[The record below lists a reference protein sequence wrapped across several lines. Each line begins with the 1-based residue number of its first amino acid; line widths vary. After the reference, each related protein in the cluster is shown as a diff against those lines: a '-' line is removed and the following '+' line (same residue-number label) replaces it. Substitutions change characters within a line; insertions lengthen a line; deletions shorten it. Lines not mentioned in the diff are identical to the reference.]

1 MYISNICPWEVGK
14 WFLWFVYSMKIIN
27 LRFSF
32 DHKGIRFFTHF
43 TFKNRYL
50 CMSRLEFPPL
60 SYLTSYI
67 IFGIDVILNKI
78 VETCQCHDQWN
89 ELFYR
94 QNRAISHKRIFAF
107 VIIRKKYLHLFQFGS
122 LHVLKDNELHIS
134 WYRQCVENALR
145 K

>member
-1 MYISNICPWEVGK
+1 
-14 WFLWFVYSMKIIN
+14 MKIIN

-94 QNRAISHKRIFAF
+94 QNRAISHKRIFDF
-107 VIIRKKYLHLFQFGS
+107 VIIRKNICIYFNLVLFMF
-122 LHVLKDNELHIS
+122 LKIMNYIYRGIDNGIKFHSQNIS
-134 WYRQCVENALR
+134 SQHKSCIRTVRY
-145 K
+145 